1 MKVGDLVKFRFCVQG
16 MERMV
21 GLVVGLNGTQP
32 IIQWSNGITV
42 AEPAQLIEVVSE
54 TVDG

>member
-1 MKVGDLVKFRFCVQG
+1 MQVGDLVKFRPCVQE

-21 GLVVGLNGTQP
+21 GLVVGFNGTQP

-42 AEPAQLIEVVSE
+42 AEPASLIEVISASR
-54 TVDG
+54 

>member
-21 GLVVGLNGTQP
+21 GLVVGLNGSQP

-42 AEPAQLIEVVSE
+42 AEPAQLIEVINESR
-54 TVDG
+54 